1 MPAVEGTDPIDR
13 AVPGGRDGPTDRR
26 RGPESAGRPAGVLRA
41 GRRRPR
47 YAALALV
54 AVAAVVAA
62 SCGSGGSASEPEGG
76 GPGGNTVVAGLRP
89 PDEGTPRRGGTI
101 TYGLE
106 GKTDNFCLGSAQLA
120 ISGIMIAQSVYETL
134 TMPSTGGK
142 YVPYLAR
149 SVEASAD
156 NRVWTIGLR
165 DGVRFHDGTPLDAAA
180 VALNIEK
187 WRQGPL
193 LGVVFSNVASVS
205 TPDPKTVTVT
215 MKEPWPT
222 FPMYLYTFGR
232 TGIAAP
238 AQLNDPKTCQT
249 NMIGTGPFR
258 KKTFDPT
265 TGSVDV
271 VRNPDYWRKG
281 LPYLDGIR
289 FRIQEDG
296 IQRVNGLRGG
306 QFDVIHSSAGAT
318 LARVRQMG
326 DGFRAVLEPPGHMEV
341 GHLLFNVTR
350 PPLDDVDARR
360 AVAQALD
367 RRILNRVANAGSPLW
382 RFAEGPYDTD
392 VLGYVKDAGQPEY
405 DLDAA
410 REAVRRYKA
419 AHGGRFQIDLHTTY
433 DQLGQKVAQE
443 IKRQLGEAGITV
455 RLARPTDQGTLIATA
470 ITGGVDAFGW
480 RNYPG
485 GDPDSIYV
493 WFHSGSILDFNHLDD
508 PRVDRDLDQGRV
520 STDPA
525 ERKELY
531 QDLMRYMAGQVFNY
545 WLWYQQW
552 WIGSTADVHGV
563 VGPGLPGPDG
573 RTTDVRPPPIV
584 AGNHQLVGMWTEEA
598 QG

>member
-1 MPAVEGTDPIDR
+1 V
-13 AVPGGRDGPTDRR
+13 
-26 RGPESAGRPAGVLRA
+26 VLA
-41 GRRRPR
+41 T
-47 YAALALV
+47 ALTLV
-54 AVAAVVAA
+54 AAACGGGSGSSGRSGRQGVGGNAVVA
-62 SCGSGGSASEPEGG
+62 GVQP
-76 GPGGNTVVAGLRP
+76 R
-89 PDEGTPRRGGTI
+89 DEGTPRRGGTI

-106 GKTDNFCLGSAQLA
+106 GKTDNFCLPTAQLA
-120 ISGIMIAQSVYETL
+120 MSGIMVTQAVYDTL
-134 TMPSTGGK
+134 TEPNADGG

-149 SVEASAD
+149 SVEPSSD
-156 NRVWTIGLR
+156 HRVWTIGLR
-165 DGVRFHDGTPLDAAA
+165 DGVRFHDGTPVDAAA

-193 LGVVFSNVASVS
+193 LGLVFQNVASVA

-215 MKEPWPT
+215 MKQPWPT

-238 AQLNDPKTCQT
+238 AQLDDPKTCQT

-258 KKTFDPT
+258 KKAFDPT

-281 LPYLDGIR
+281 FPYLDGIR
-289 FRIQEDG
+289 FRIQEDA
-296 IQRVNGLRGG
+296 IQRVNGLQGG
-306 QFDVIHSSAGAT
+306 QFDVIHSSGGAG
-318 LARVRQMG
+318 LAKVRQMG

-382 RFAEGPYDTD
+382 RFAEGPFDTD
-392 VLGYVKDAGQPEY
+392 VLGYVKDAGQPGY
-405 DLDAA
+405 DLAAA

-419 AHGGRFQIDLHTTY
+419 THGGRFEFDLHVTY

-443 IKRQLGEAGITV
+443 IKRQLAEAGITV
-455 RLARPTDQGTLIATA
+455 HLARPTDQGTLIAQA

-493 WFHSGSILDFNHLDD
+493 WFHSGSILNFNHLDD
-508 PRVDRDLDQGRV
+508 PQVDHDLDRGRV
-520 STDPA
+520 STDRA

-531 QDLMRYMAGQVFNY
+531 QDLMRRMATQVYNY

-552 WIGSTADVHGV
+552 WIGSTGDVHGV

-573 RTTDVRPPPIV
+573 ETTDVRPPPIV
-584 AGNHQLVGMWTEEA
+584 AGYHQILGMWTDKA
-598 QG
+598 R